1 MAILNYYVTNDECL
15 SLSSDINVVEMFLFI
30 FELKML
36 HKAVQKFFYIFHFV
50 TFKTNNINVYLK
62 VNMLMDYNK
71 RHSL

>member
-36 HKAVQKFFYIFHFV
+36 YR
-50 TFKTNNINVYLK
+50 K
-62 VNMLMDYNK
+62 VFMQFSFCDIQDQ
-71 RHSL
+71 